1 MTALPRRALARGVD
15 VALEGTVVLSF
26 SRVGAAV
33 RSRLEGWPD
42 LATLSGAGQ
51 RVVVTGASSGLGY
64 ATTRALL
71 ASGAEVIATARD
83 EVKAERTRAALA
95 AEVGPAAAGRLDLA
109 PLDLDRFA
117 SVEALAERLRGE
129 DRPVDAVVHNA
140 GALLASREV
149 TPDGLE
155 RTYQVHVAAPFL
167 LTARLLP
174 LLRRSGAGR
183 VVTVT
188 SGGMYGAKP
197 VAALVDSPDR
207 YRGLTAY
214 ARAKRA
220 QVTLTAEWQRR
231 LGGAGATFHVAHPG
245 WADTPG
251 LAASLPGF
259 RRAVGPLLRDVG
271 EGADTIVWL
280 VLADAPSSQPGRLW
294 HDRRPRGAHRLPS
307 TRPDPGEADALW
319 RRVCR
324 DTGVDPA
331 AAEHWGGSPHGD
343 RPSGSQA

>member
-1 MTALPRRALARGVD
+1 MTAARGSSPASGQRRPIARGLARAVD
-15 VALEGTVVLSF
+15 AALEGTVALSF
-26 SRVGAAV
+26 SRVGSLV
-33 RSRLEGWPD
+33 RSRLDGWTD
-42 LATLSGAGQ
+42 LAALPGAGR
-51 RVVVTGASSGLGY
+51 RVVVTGASSGIGY
-64 ATTRALL
+64 ATAATLL
-71 ASGAEVIATARD
+71 ATGAEVLATARD
-83 EVKAERTRAALA
+83 EAKAERTRAALA
-95 AEVGPAAAGRLDLA
+95 ADGGREAAGRLDVRV
-109 PLDLDRFA
+109 LDLDRFA
-117 SVEALAERLRGE
+117 SVEAFADALLADG
-129 DRPVDAVVHNA
+129 RPVDALVHNA
-140 GALLASREV
+140 GALLPERETTV
-149 TPDGLE
+149 DGLE

-174 LLRRSGAGR
+174 RLAAGR

-188 SGGMYGAKP
+188 SGGMYAAKP

-207 YRGLTAY
+207 YRPLVAY

-231 LGGAGATFHVAHPG
+231 LGGAGPTFHVAHPG

-251 LAASLPGF
+251 LAVSLPGF
-259 RRAVGPLLRDVG
+259 RRAVGPLLRDAG

-324 DTGVDPA
+324 DTGVDPEA
-331 AAEHWGGSPHGD
+331 DNPQGG
-343 RPSGSQA
+343 